1 MEERQE
7 QKQQEQPQTQQTQ
20 TQQTQTQKQQ
30 EQKAE
35 TVNVEEL
42 VKKHLDEQAKYL
54 GFESWDDM
62 QAQLLEQKGKLY
74 EALEQ
79 ERKKAKEIEKQ
90 YKEQLKQLQKEKEEL
105 LTEYQVKNKLADK
118 VIDADKAL
126 KLLKAEKK
134 IEVKDG
140 KVLID
145 GEDVDTAIEKFLNE
159 NPFLV
164 KAVGGSGSPHATEKT
179 EPQSPEEKLKQALK
193 KLLGGA

>member
-1 MEERQE
+1 MEEMQE
-7 QKQQEQPQTQQTQ
+7 QQTQEQTQ
-20 TQQTQTQKQQ
+20 TQQKT

-42 VKKHLDEQAKYL
+42 VRKHLDEQARYL

-105 LTEYQVKNKLADK
+105 LTEYQVKSKLADK
-118 VIDADKAL
+118 VIDPDKAL
-126 KLLKAEKK
+126 KLLKAEKT
-134 IEVKDG
+134 IHVKDG

-164 KAVGGSGSPHATEKT
+164 KAVSGSGAPHTTEKA
-179 EPQSPEEKLKQALK
+179 EPQSPEERLKQALK
-193 KLLGGA
+193 KFLSGGV

>member
-1 MEERQE
+1 MEEMKE
-7 QKQQEQPQTQQTQ
+7 QQQEQTQ
-20 TQQTQTQKQQ
+20 TQQTT
-30 EQKAE
+30 EQRVE
-35 TVNVEEL
+35 TVNVEEF
-42 VKKHLDEQAKYL
+42 VRKHLDEQARYL

-79 ERKKAKEIEKQ
+79 ERKKAKEIERQ

-105 LTEYQVKNKLADK
+105 LIEYQVKNKLTQR

-126 KLLKAEKK
+126 KLLKAEKT
-134 IEVKDG
+134 IHVKDG

-164 KAVGGSGSPHATEKT
+164 KAIGGSGAPHTTEKA

-193 KLLGGA
+193 RFLSGGA

>member
-1 MEERQE
+1 MEEM
-7 QKQQEQPQTQQTQ
+7 QKQQTQEQTQA
-20 TQQTQTQKQQ
+20 QQKV

-35 TVNVEEL
+35 IVNVEEL
-42 VKKHLDEQAKYL
+42 VRKHLDEQARYL
-54 GFESWDDM
+54 GFENWDDL
-62 QAQLLEQKGKLY
+62 QAKILEEKGKLY

-79 ERKKAKEIEKQ
+79 ERKKAREIEKQ

-105 LTEYQVKNKLADK
+105 LIELKVKSRLADK

-126 KLLKAEKK
+126 KLLRAEKK
-134 IEVKDG
+134 IEIRDG
-140 KVLID
+140 KILID

-164 KAVGGSGSPHATEKT
+164 RAVGGSGAPHTTEKT

>member
-7 QKQQEQPQTQQTQ
+7 QQTQEQAQTQQ
-20 TQQTQTQKQQ
+20 KI

-35 TVNVEEL
+35 TVNVDEL
-42 VKKHLDEQAKYL
+42 VKRHLDEQAKYL
-54 GFESWDDM
+54 GFASWDDM

-79 ERKKAKEIEKQ
+79 ERKKTKEIEKQ

-105 LTEYQVKNKLADK
+105 LTEYQVKSKLADK

-134 IEVKDG
+134 IEIRDG
-140 KVLID
+140 KILID

-164 KAVGGSGSPHATEKT
+164 RAVSGSGAPHTTEQT
-179 EPQSPEEKLKQALK
+179 EPQSPEERLKQALR

>member
-1 MEERQE
+1 MEEMQE
-7 QKQQEQPQTQQTQ
+7 QQTQEQTQ
-20 TQQTQTQKQQ
+20 TQIKT
-30 EQKAE
+30 EQKIE
-35 TVNVEEL
+35 TVNVEEF
-42 VKKHLDEQAKYL
+42 VRKHLDEQARYL
-54 GFESWDDM
+54 GFESWDDL
-62 QAQLLEQKGKLY
+62 QAKILEEKGKLY

-79 ERKKAKEIEKQ
+79 ERRKAKEIEKQ

-105 LTEYQVKNKLADK
+105 LIEYQVKSKLADK

-134 IEVKDG
+134 IEIRDG
-140 KVLID
+140 KILID

-164 KAVGGSGSPHATEKT
+164 KAVSGSGSPHTTEQT
-179 EPQSPEEKLKQALK
+179 EPQSPEEKLKQALR

>member
-7 QKQQEQPQTQQTQ
+7 QQTQEQTQ
-20 TQQTQTQKQQ
+20 TQQAT
-30 EQKAE
+30 EQKVE

-42 VKKHLDEQAKYL
+42 VRKHLDEQARYL
-54 GFESWDDM
+54 GFESWDDL
-62 QAQLLEQKGKLY
+62 QAKILEEKGKLY

-79 ERKKAKEIEKQ
+79 ERRKVKEIEKQ

-105 LTEYQVKNKLADK
+105 LIEYKVKSRLADK

-140 KVLID
+140 KILID

-164 KAVGGSGSPHATEKT
+164 RAVSGSGAPHTTEQT
-179 EPQSPEEKLKQALK
+179 EPQSPEERLKQALK
-193 KLLGGA
+193 KFLSGGV

>member
-1 MEERQE
+1 MEEMQE
-7 QKQQEQPQTQQTQ
+7 QQTQ
-20 TQQTQTQKQQ
+20 EQTQAQQKT

-42 VKKHLDEQAKYL
+42 VRKHLDEQARYL

-79 ERKKAKEIEKQ
+79 ERKKVKEIERQ

-105 LTEYQVKNKLADK
+105 LIEHQVKSKLAQK

-134 IEVKDG
+134 IEIKGG
-140 KVLID
+140 KILID

-164 KAVGGSGSPHATEKT
+164 KAVSGSGAPHTTENT

-193 KLLGGA
+193 RFLSGGA

>member
-1 MEERQE
+1 MEEMQE
-7 QKQQEQPQTQQTQ
+7 QQTQEQTQ
-20 TQQTQTQKQQ
+20 TQQKT
-30 EQKAE
+30 EQKVE

-42 VKKHLDEQAKYL
+42 VRKHLDEQAKYL
-54 GFESWDDM
+54 GFESWDDL
-62 QAQLLEQKGKLY
+62 QAKILEEKGKLY

-79 ERKKAKEIEKQ
+79 ERKKVKEIEKQ

-105 LTEYQVKNKLADK
+105 LIEYQVKGKLIGR

-134 IEVKDG
+134 IEIKDN

-164 KAVGGSGSPHATEKT
+164 RAVGGSGAPHTTEQT
-179 EPQSPEEKLKQALK
+179 EPQSPEEKLKQALR

>member
-1 MEERQE
+1 MEEMKE
-7 QKQQEQPQTQQTQ
+7 QQQEQTQAQQT
-20 TQQTQTQKQQ
+20 T
-30 EQKAE
+30 EQRVE

-42 VKKHLDEQAKYL
+42 VRKHLDEQAKYL
-54 GFESWDDM
+54 GFESWDDL
-62 QAQLLEQKGKLY
+62 QAKILEEKGKLY

-79 ERKKAKEIEKQ
+79 ERKKVKEIERQ

-105 LTEYQVKNKLADK
+105 LIEYQVKNKLAGK

-164 KAVGGSGSPHATEKT
+164 RAVGGSGAPHTTEQT
-179 EPQSPEEKLKQALK
+179 EPQSPEERLKQALK
-193 KLLGGA
+193 RFLSGGA

>member
-7 QKQQEQPQTQQTQ
+7 QPQ

-42 VKKHLDEQAKYL
+42 VEKHLDEWARYI

-105 LTEYQVKNKLADK
+105 LIEYQVKSKLADK
-118 VIDADKAL
+118 AIDADKAL

-134 IEVKDG
+134 IEIAKDG

-164 KAVGGSGSPHATEKT
+164 KAVGGSGSPHTTEKT
-179 EPQSPEEKLKQALK
+179 EPQSPEQRLRQALMK

>member
-1 MEERQE
+1 MVEMPE
-7 QKQQEQPQTQQTQ
+7 QQTQ
-20 TQQTQTQKQQ
+20 EQTQAQQKV
-30 EQKAE
+30 EHK

-42 VKKHLDEQAKYL
+42 VRKHLDEQARYL
-54 GFESWDDM
+54 GFESWDDL
-62 QAQLLEQKGKLY
+62 QAKILEEKGKLY

-105 LTEYQVKNKLADK
+105 LIELKVKSKLADK
-118 VIDADKAL
+118 VIDADKTL

-134 IEVKDG
+134 IEIKDNN
-140 KVLID
+140 KILID

-164 KAVGGSGSPHATEKT
+164 RAVGGSGAPHIIEQT
-179 EPQSPEEKLKQALK
+179 EPQKPEEKLKRALR
-193 KLLGGA
+193 KLLEGV

>member
-1 MEERQE
+1 MEEMQE
-7 QKQQEQPQTQQTQ
+7 QQTQ
-20 TQQTQTQKQQ
+20 EQTQAQQKV
-30 EQKAE
+30 EQKVE

-42 VKKHLDEQAKYL
+42 VRKHLDEQARYL
-54 GFESWDDM
+54 GFESWDDL
-62 QAQLLEQKGKLY
+62 QAKILEEKGKLY

-79 ERKKAKEIEKQ
+79 ERKKAREIEKQ

-105 LTEYQVKNKLADK
+105 LIELKVKSRLADK

-126 KLLKAEKK
+126 KLLRAEKK
-134 IEVKDG
+134 IEIRDG
-140 KVLID
+140 KILID

-164 KAVGGSGSPHATEKT
+164 RAVGGSGAPHTTEQT
-179 EPQSPEEKLKQALK
+179 EPQSPEEKLKHALR

>member
-1 MEERQE
+1 MEEMQE
-7 QKQQEQPQTQQTQ
+7 QQTQ
-20 TQQTQTQKQQ
+20 EQTQAQQKT
-30 EQKAE
+30 EQRIE
-35 TVNVEEL
+35 NVNLEEF
-42 VKKHLDEQAKYL
+42 VRKHLDEQAKYL
-54 GFESWDDM
+54 GFESWDDL
-62 QAQLLEQKGKLY
+62 QAKILEEKGKLY

-105 LTEYQVKNKLADK
+105 LIELKVKSRLADK

-126 KLLKAEKK
+126 KLLRAEKK
-134 IEVKDG
+134 IEIKDG
-140 KVLID
+140 KILID

-164 KAVGGSGSPHATEKT
+164 RAVGGSGAPHTTEKT

>member
-7 QKQQEQPQTQQTQ
+7 QQAQEQTQ
-20 TQQTQTQKQQ
+20 TQQKT
-30 EQKAE
+30 EQKIE
-35 TVNVEEL
+35 TVNVEEI

-105 LTEYQVKNKLADK
+105 LTEYQVKSKLADK

-164 KAVGGSGSPHATEKT
+164 KAVGGSGAPHATEKT
-179 EPQSPEEKLKQALK
+179 EPQSPEERLKQALK
-193 KLLGGA
+193 KILGGA

>member
-7 QKQQEQPQTQQTQ
+7 QQTQEQTQ
-20 TQQTQTQKQQ
+20 TQQKTERKV
-30 EQKAE
+30 E
-35 TVNVEEL
+35 TVNVEEI
-42 VKKHLDEQAKYL
+42 VKKHLDEQARYL
-54 GFESWDDM
+54 GFESWDDL
-62 QAQLLEQKGKLY
+62 QAKILEEKGKLY

-105 LTEYQVKNKLADK
+105 LIEYKVKSKLADK

-126 KLLKAEKK
+126 KLLKAEKT
-134 IEVKDG
+134 IQIKDG

-164 KAVGGSGSPHATEKT
+164 KAVGGSGSPHTTEKT
-179 EPQSPEEKLKQALK
+179 EPQSPEERLKQALK

>member
-7 QKQQEQPQTQQTQ
+7 QQTQA
-20 TQQTQTQKQQ
+20 QQKT
-30 EQKAE
+30 EQKVE
-35 TVNVEEL
+35 TVNVEEI
-42 VKKHLDEQAKYL
+42 VKKHLDEQARYL
-54 GFESWDDM
+54 GFESWDDL
-62 QAQLLEQKGKLY
+62 QAKILEEKGKLY

-79 ERKKAKEIEKQ
+79 ERKKAKEIEKY

-105 LTEYQVKNKLADK
+105 LIEYKVKSKLADK

-134 IEVKDG
+134 IEVKDD

-164 KAVGGSGSPHATEKT
+164 KAVGGSGSPHTTEKT
-179 EPQSPEEKLKQALK
+179 EPQSPEERLKQALK

>member
-1 MEERQE
+1 MEEMQE
-7 QKQQEQPQTQQTQ
+7 QQTQ
-20 TQQTQTQKQQ
+20 EQTQAQQKT
-30 EQKAE
+30 EQRIE
-35 TVNVEEL
+35 NVNLEEF
-42 VKKHLDEQAKYL
+42 VRKHLDEQAKYL
-54 GFESWDDM
+54 GFESWDDL
-62 QAQLLEQKGKLY
+62 QAKILEEKGKLY

-105 LTEYQVKNKLADK
+105 LIELKVKSRLADK

-126 KLLKAEKK
+126 KLLRAEKK
-134 IEVKDG
+134 IEIRDG
-140 KVLID
+140 KILID

-164 KAVGGSGSPHATEKT
+164 RAVGGSGAPHTTEQT
-179 EPQSPEEKLKQALK
+179 EPQSPEEKLKHALR

>member
-1 MEERQE
+1 MMEERQE
-7 QKQQEQPQTQQTQ
+7 QQQEQTQA
-20 TQQTQTQKQQ
+20 QQKT
-30 EQKAE
+30 EQKIE
-35 TVNVEEL
+35 TVNVEEI
-42 VKKHLDEQAKYL
+42 VRKHLDEQAKYL
-54 GFESWDDM
+54 GFESWDDL
-62 QAQLLEQKGKLY
+62 QAKILEEKGKLY

-79 ERKKAKEIEKQ
+79 ERRKVKEIEKQ

-105 LTEYQVKNKLADK
+105 LTEYQVKSKLADK

-134 IEVKDG
+134 IEVREG

-164 KAVGGSGSPHATEKT
+164 RAVGGSGAPHTTEQT
-179 EPQSPEEKLKQALK
+179 EPQSPEERLKQALK
-193 KLLGGA
+193 KLLGGV

>member
-1 MEERQE
+1 TQE
-7 QKQQEQPQTQQTQ
+7 QTQAQQKTEQRI
-20 TQQTQTQKQQ
+20 
-30 EQKAE
+30 EN
-35 TVNVEEL
+35 VNLEEF
-42 VKKHLDEQAKYL
+42 VRKHLDEQAKYL
-54 GFESWDDM
+54 GFESWDDL
-62 QAQLLEQKGKLY
+62 QAKILEEKGKLY

-105 LTEYQVKNKLADK
+105 LIELKVKSRLADK

-126 KLLKAEKK
+126 KLLRAEKK
-134 IEVKDG
+134 IEIKDD
-140 KVLID
+140 KILID

-164 KAVGGSGSPHATEKT
+164 RAVGGSGAPHTTEQT
-179 EPQSPEEKLKQALK
+179 EPQSPEEKLKHALR

>member
-1 MEERQE
+1 MEEMQE
-7 QKQQEQPQTQQTQ
+7 QQTQ
-20 TQQTQTQKQQ
+20 EQTQAQQKV
-30 EQKAE
+30 EQKVE

-42 VKKHLDEQAKYL
+42 VRKHLDEQARYL
-54 GFESWDDM
+54 GFESWDDL
-62 QAQLLEQKGKLY
+62 QAKILEEKGKLY

-79 ERKKAKEIEKQ
+79 ERKKAREIEKQ

-105 LTEYQVKNKLADK
+105 LIELKVKSRLADK

-126 KLLKAEKK
+126 KLLRAEKK
-134 IEVKDG
+134 IEIKDG
-140 KVLID
+140 KILID

-164 KAVGGSGSPHATEKT
+164 RAVGGSGAPHTTEQT
-179 EPQSPEEKLKQALK
+179 EPQSPEEKLKHALR

>member
-7 QKQQEQPQTQQTQ
+7 QQTQEQTQ
-20 TQQTQTQKQQ
+20 TQQKT

-35 TVNVEEL
+35 TVNVEEI
-42 VKKHLDEQAKYL
+42 VKKHLDEQARYL
-54 GFESWDDM
+54 GFESWDDL
-62 QAQLLEQKGKLY
+62 QAKILEEKGKLY

-79 ERKKAKEIEKQ
+79 ERKRVKEIEKQ

-105 LTEYQVKNKLADK
+105 LIEYKVKSKLADK

-140 KVLID
+140 KVFID
-145 GEDVDTAIEKFLNE
+145 NEDVDTAIEKFLNE

-164 KAVGGSGSPHATEKT
+164 KAVGGSGAPHTTEQT
-179 EPQSPEEKLKQALK
+179 EPQSPEERLKQALK
-193 KLLGGA
+193 KLLGGVK

>member
-7 QKQQEQPQTQQTQ
+7 QQPQEQTQ
-20 TQQTQTQKQQ
+20 TQQKI

-35 TVNVEEL
+35 AANVDEL
-42 VKKHLDEQAKYL
+42 VKRHLDEQARYL

-62 QAQLLEQKGKLY
+62 QARLLEQKGKLY

-105 LTEYQVKNKLADK
+105 LTEYQVKSKLADK

-145 GEDVDTAIEKFLNE
+145 GEDADTAIEKFLNE

-164 KAVGGSGSPHATEKT
+164 RAVGGSGAPHTTEQT
-179 EPQSPEEKLKQALK
+179 EPQSPEERLKQALK
-193 KLLGGA
+193 KLLGG

>member
-7 QKQQEQPQTQQTQ
+7 QQTQEQVQTQQKT
-20 TQQTQTQKQQ
+20 
-30 EQKAE
+30 EQKTD

-105 LTEYQVKNKLADK
+105 LTEYQVKSKLADK

-164 KAVGGSGSPHATEKT
+164 KAVGGSGAPHTTEQT
-179 EPQSPEEKLKQALK
+179 EPQSPEERLKQALK
-193 KLLGGA
+193 KLLGGAK

>member
-1 MEERQE
+1 MEEMQVQQTQE
-7 QKQQEQPQTQQTQ
+7 QAQTQQKT
-20 TQQTQTQKQQ
+20 
-30 EQKAE
+30 EQKVE
-35 TVNVEEL
+35 TVNVEEI
-42 VKKHLDEQAKYL
+42 VRKHLNEQARYL
-54 GFESWDDM
+54 GFESWDDL
-62 QAQLLEQKGKLY
+62 QAKILEEKGKLY

-79 ERKKAKEIEKQ
+79 ERKRAKEIEKQ

-105 LTEYQVKNKLADK
+105 LTEYQVKSKLAPK

-134 IEVKDG
+134 VEIKDG
-140 KVLID
+140 KILID

-164 KAVGGSGSPHATEKT
+164 RAVGGSGAPHTTEQT
-179 EPQSPEEKLKQALK
+179 EPQSPEEKLKHALR

>member
-7 QKQQEQPQTQQTQ
+7 QQTQEQVQTQQKT
-20 TQQTQTQKQQ
+20 
-30 EQKAE
+30 EQKVE
-35 TVNVEEL
+35 TVNVDEI
-42 VKKHLDEQAKYL
+42 VKKHLNEQARYL

-105 LTEYQVKNKLADK
+105 LTEYQVKSKLADK
-118 VIDADKAL
+118 VIDAGKAL

-134 IEVKDG
+134 IEIRDG
-140 KVLID
+140 KILIE

-164 KAVGGSGSPHATEKT
+164 RAVGGSGAPHTTEKT

>member
-1 MEERQE
+1 MEDRQE
-7 QKQQEQPQTQQTQ
+7 QKQQEQPQTQQT
-20 TQQTQTQKQQ
+20 QQ

-105 LTEYQVKNKLADK
+105 QIEYQVKSKLADK
-118 VIDADKAL
+118 AIDADKAL
-126 KLLKAEKK
+126 KLLKAEKN
-134 IEVKDG
+134 IQIGTNG

-145 GEDVDTAIEKFLNE
+145 GEDVDTAIEKFLSE
-159 NPFLV
+159 NPFLARATV
-164 KAVGGSGSPHATEKT
+164 SGSGSPHTTEK
-179 EPQSPEEKLKQALK
+179 EPQSPEERLKQALRK
-193 KLLGGA
+193 FLFLGGA

>member
-1 MEERQE
+1 MEEMKEQQTQE
-7 QKQQEQPQTQQTQ
+7 QVQTQQ
-20 TQQTQTQKQQ
+20 KP
-30 EQKAE
+30 EQKVE
-35 TVNVEEL
+35 TINIEEI
-42 VKKHLDEQAKYL
+42 VRRHLDEQARYL
-54 GFESWDDM
+54 GFESWDDL
-62 QAQLLEQKGKLY
+62 QAKILEEKGKLY

-79 ERKKAKEIEKQ
+79 ERKKVKEIEKQ

-105 LTEYQVKNKLADK
+105 LTEYQVKSKLADK

-126 KLLKAEKK
+126 KLLRAEKR
-134 IEVKDG
+134 IEIKDG

-164 KAVGGSGSPHATEKT
+164 RAVSGSGSPHTTEKT

>member
-7 QKQQEQPQTQQTQ
+7 QQTQEQTQ
-20 TQQTQTQKQQ
+20 TQQKT

-90 YKEQLKQLQKEKEEL
+90 YREQLKQLQKEKEEL
-105 LTEYQVKNKLADK
+105 LTEYQVKSKLTDK

-126 KLLKAEKK
+126 KLLKAEKT
-134 IEVKDG
+134 IQVKDG

-164 KAVGGSGSPHATEKT
+164 RAVGGSGSPHATEKT
-179 EPQSPEEKLKQALK
+179 EPQSPEEKLKHALK

>member
-1 MEERQE
+1 MMEEMKEQQTQE
-7 QKQQEQPQTQQTQ
+7 QAQTQQ
-20 TQQTQTQKQQ
+20 KI

-35 TVNVEEL
+35 TVNVEEI
-42 VKKHLDEQAKYL
+42 VRKHLDEQAKYL

-105 LTEYQVKNKLADK
+105 LIEYQVKSKLAGR
-118 VIDADKAL
+118 VIDPDKAL

-134 IEVKDG
+134 IEIRDG
-140 KVLID
+140 KVQID

-164 KAVGGSGSPHATEKT
+164 KAVGGSGAPHTTEKT

-193 KLLGGA
+193 KLLGGM

>member
-7 QKQQEQPQTQQTQ
+7 QQTQEQTQ
-20 TQQTQTQKQQ
+20 TQQKS

-35 TVNVEEL
+35 TINVDEL
-42 VKKHLDEQAKYL
+42 LKRHLDEQAKYL

-90 YKEQLKQLQKEKEEL
+90 YREQLKQLQKEKEEL
-105 LTEYQVKNKLADK
+105 LTEYQVKSKLADK

-126 KLLKAEKK
+126 RLLKAEKR
-134 IEVKDG
+134 IEIRNGNVF
-140 KVLID
+140 ID
-145 GEDVDTAIEKFLNE
+145 GEEVDTAIEKFLNE

-164 KAVGGSGSPHATEKT
+164 KAIGGSGAPHTTEQT
-179 EPQSPEEKLKQALK
+179 EPQSPEERLKQALK

>member
-1 MEERQE
+1 MEEKQE
-7 QKQQEQPQTQQTQ
+7 QQTQ
-20 TQQTQTQKQQ
+20 EQTQAQQKT
-30 EQKAE
+30 EQKVE

-105 LTEYQVKNKLADK
+105 LTEYQVKSKLADK

-134 IEVKDG
+134 IEVREG

-164 KAVGGSGSPHATEKT
+164 RAVGGSGAPHTTEQT
-179 EPQSPEEKLKQALK
+179 ELQSPEEKLKQALK
-193 KLLGGA
+193 KLLGGAK